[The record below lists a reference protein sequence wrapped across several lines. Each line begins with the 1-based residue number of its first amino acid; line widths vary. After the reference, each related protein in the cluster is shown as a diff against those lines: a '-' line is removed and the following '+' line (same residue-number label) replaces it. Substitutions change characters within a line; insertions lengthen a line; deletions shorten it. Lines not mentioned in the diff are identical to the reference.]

1 MKKIKVSK
9 TLSRVRIQRSASTGK
24 AFTTKEDFL
33 YKSLSY
39 KIRKSQGFLES
50 VGFVFARHGIFLE
63 HGVGRGRPV
72 GSSQAEAAKQPWLL
86 RVLPGQIEE
95 LADILEERYAD
106 IAANELRFL
115 IPGIIDTKITR

>member
-1 MKKIKVSK
+1 MKKSRFQKHYPESGFKGQPLREKPSPLKKIFCTKVFP
-9 TLSRVRIQRSASTGK
+9 TRL
-24 AFTTKEDFL
+24 E
-33 YKSLSY
+33 
-39 KIRKSQGFLES
+39 KSQGFLES